1 MPGGGP
7 INDIPGTGPPTGGP
21 AAGVAGGAAAGGFV
35 PPVK

>member
-35 PPVK
+35 PPAK